1 MIFIKVLIKIFIIVV
16 VIFCTIFS
24 FSNIYA
30 KYVFTNEFYVAN
42 VNIDRTKPKIELVY
56 IDNSNTDDKDYAN
69 KDTNIVIRLKIVDK
83 NLKDVFLDK
92 KHVNVQIGEKIL
104 EDVDIKFNEIKDIE
118 NDKVYEIQL
127 KNLQENGNLKL
138 NILEGTAIDIGGLES
153 EMLEINTG
161 IIVEL

>member
-1 MIFIKVLIKIFIIVV
+1 M
-16 VIFCTIFS
+16 
-24 FSNIYA
+24 
-30 KYVFTNEFYVAN
+30 
-42 VNIDRTKPKIELVY
+42 VY

-83 NLKDVFLDK
+83 NLKNVFLDK

-118 NDKVYEIQL
+118 NGKVYEIQL
-127 KNLQENGNLKL
+127 KNLQENGSLKL
-138 NILEGTAIDIGGLES
+138 NILEGTAIDVGGLKS

>member
-24 FSNIYA
+24 FSHIYA

-104 EDVDIKFNEIKDIE
+104 EDIDIKFNEIKDIE
-118 NDKVYEIQL
+118 NGKVYEIQL
-127 KNLQENGNLKL
+127 KNLQENGSLKL
-138 NILEGTAIDIGGLES
+138 NILEGTAIDVGGLKS